1 MENSFYALAAR
12 MRNIRRW
19 GLMRNSFEE
28 NLLEHSQMTAVL
40 AHALAVIRRDVF
52 GRGADPE
59 KAAAAALFHD
69 MSEIITGDLPTPVKY
84 LNEDIRSSY
93 KAVEAQAE
101 GQLLALLPQ
110 GMRPAYADLLQGGA
124 GEVRELV
131 KAADKLSAY
140 LKCVTELHAGNEEF
154 RRAGDQ
160 TLAALRAM
168 DLPEIDYFLQN
179 LLPAFTLNL
188 DELEE
193 QHSRKN
199 EENQGS

>member
-1 MENSFYALAAR
+1 LENAFFALAAR

-28 NLLEHSQMTAVL
+28 NLLEHSQMTAIL

-52 GRGADPE
+52 GRPAEPE
-59 KAAAAALFHD
+59 ACAAAALFHD

-101 GQLLALLPQ
+101 EQLLLLLPQ
-110 GMRPAYADLLQGGA
+110 GMRPAYGDLLRGGS

-131 KAADKLSAY
+131 KAADKLAAY
-140 LKCVTELHAGNEEF
+140 IKCVEELRAGNEEF
-154 RRAGDQ
+154 RSAEEQIRR
-160 TLAALRAM
+160 TLEASE
-168 DLPEIDYFLQN
+168 LPEIAYFMERF
-179 LLPAFTLNL
+179 LPPFGMTL
-188 DELEE
+188 DELT
-193 QHSRKN
+193 K
-199 EENQGS
+199 G